1 MSLKTSDRK
10 RTDGYKIELGAA
22 IQRRLR
28 ERRLELGLS
37 ITALA
42 RAAGVGR
49 ATLLY
54 AEGPTATG
62 GGFTLATVAAIADV
76 LGVRRAWLAFGEG
89 HRDP

>member
-10 RTDGYKIELGAA
+10 RQDGYKAELGHGV
-22 IQRRLR
+22 QRRLR

-76 LGVRRAWLAFGEG
+76 LGVRRSWLAFGEG
-89 HRDP
+89 QRDP